1 MKSHT
6 RKKIFRL
13 MFSASVVLGIWAIVA
28 NIYPTNYTCEQ
39 TVTYQSSPGSEM
51 VDTRSVD
58 VKDFNGYMF
67 AVKTQKAGWFYS
79 PILYNSDVKLDN
91 LSFKTDAYDAN
102 RTYYFRGQS
111 ESGVSRF
118 LISSRIQKTETI
130 IARCEKRQ

>member
-6 RKKIFRL
+6 HKTIFRL
-13 MFSASVVLGIWAIVA
+13 MFAVSVALGLCAIGA
-28 NIYPTNYTCEQ
+28 NVYPTNLTCEQ
-39 TVTYQSSPGSEM
+39 TVTYVSSPGSEM
-51 VDTRSVD
+51 VQTSLVQ

-67 AVKTQKAGWFYS
+67 AVKTPKAGWFYS
-79 PILYNSDVKLDN
+79 PILHQSEMKVDN
-91 LSFKTDAYDAN
+91 LSNKTDAYDAN

-130 IARCEKRQ
+130 IARCEKH